1 MKSWKDVKNLAF
13 FPKLKLFWVFWFRG
27 IFSGCCM
34 EFLVWTTCEGGRT
47 YSAALRCWWGRSQD
61 RNVGMILALEIVA
74 FPNFQ
79 PAVLQRRFWWVLE
92 SRVLIQNI
100 WTEPCDEVHMR
111 EALRQPKNVG
121 WMWLLQDH
129 KIQDIEHAHCF
140 RLTKFA
146 IAEHLCLKE

>member
-1 MKSWKDVKNLAF
+1 MNSWKDVKNLAF

-74 FPNFQ
+74 FPISNPPFY
-79 PAVLQRRFWWVLE
+79 RDGFDGFWNLE
-92 SRVLIQNI
+92 CSYRIFG
-100 WTEPCDEVHMR
+100 TEPCDEVHMR

-121 WMWLLQDH
+121 WMWLLRDH

-140 RLTKFA
+140 PPNKICNRGAFVPY
-146 IAEHLCLKE
+146 E